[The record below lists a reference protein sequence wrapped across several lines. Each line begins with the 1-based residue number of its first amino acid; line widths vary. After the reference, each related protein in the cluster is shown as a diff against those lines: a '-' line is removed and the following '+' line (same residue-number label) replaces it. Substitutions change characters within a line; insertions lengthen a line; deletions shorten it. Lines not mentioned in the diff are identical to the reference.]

1 VPSLGLPATSVEEI
15 GLKINTFIEN
25 SGGEQIMQVLA
36 CAPVNTSNGEEKIDF
51 TSKMESENK
60 SELSI
65 KKPIDQQQK
74 MMDETH
80 RLFRKYKKAGPS

>member
-1 VPSLGLPATSVEEI
+1 
-15 GLKINTFIEN
+15 
-25 SGGEQIMQVLA
+25 
-36 CAPVNTSNGEEKIDF
+36 
-51 TSKMESENK
+51 MESENK